1 MSPVVLTRD
10 VPARPITVDLVART
24 EYAAPILAL
33 TSVVYQVAGQITFTP
48 EESKFYVVRGVLSAE
63 YAAVW
68 IEDQQTQKIVD
79 KKIEAT
85 GSAKLGFF
93 QK

>member
-1 MSPVVLTRD
+1 MLERD
-10 VPARPITVDLVART
+10 VPAQPASIEIVGRT

-33 TSVVYQVAGQITFTP
+33 TNPVYQVKGVVTFIP
-48 EESKFYVVRGVLSAE
+48 EASKRYVVKGVLSAD
-63 YAAVW
+63 YSAVW
-68 IEDQQTQKIVD
+68 IEDMISQQVVGD
-79 KKIEAT
+79 KVEVN